1 MKPTLR
7 QLQLFIAA
15 AEHRSFSET
24 AKVMCLTPSAL
35 SIQIRQL
42 EETVGVALFE
52 RIGKRKFLTLAG
64 NELLTS
70 SKVIFEE
77 LQQVRM
83 RLSRLKEGMSGELK
97 IAAVTSAKF
106 FVPHLLGGFHKLYP
120 DVNFKLTVANRN
132 QILERFE
139 NNIDDL
145 VIMAHVPENSHVVA
159 VPVLGN
165 PLVVI
170 APPTHR
176 LAKRKKIALVDLVG
190 EDFLFREQGSGTR
203 MTTEKVFKEKDISV
217 NLVMESGSSAA
228 IKQGVMAGLG
238 ISIISKHAVWL
249 ELKTGYLIELK
260 LKVVLKQKP
269 WYSIHHEQKEL
280 SSLAEAFQEYIRI
293 NGENIVGSVESLRE
307 RYQTK
312 P

>member
-15 AEHRSFSET
+15 AKHRSFSET

-42 EETVGVALFE
+42 EETMGIALFE
-52 RIGKRKFLTLAG
+52 RIGKRKFLTVAG
-64 NELLTS
+64 DELLKS
-70 SKVIFEE
+70 SKVIFNE
-77 LQQVRM
+77 LEQVRM
-83 RLSRLKEGMSGELK
+83 RLSRFREGMSGELK
-97 IAAVTSAKF
+97 LSAVTSAKF

-120 DVNFKLTVANRN
+120 DVKFKLTVANRN
-132 QILERFE
+132 QILERIA

-145 VIMAHVPENSHVVA
+145 FIMAHVPESSHVVA

-170 APPTHR
+170 APPTHH
-176 LAKRKKIALVDLVG
+176 LAKRNKITLVDLDG

-203 MTTEKVFKEKDISV
+203 MTIEQVFKDKGISV
-217 NLVMESGSSAA
+217 NTVMELGSSAA

-249 ELKTGYLIELK
+249 EIKTGYLIELN
-260 LKVVLKQKP
+260 LKDFLNPKP
-269 WYSIHHEQKEL
+269 WYSIHHQQKEL
-280 SSLAEAFQEYIRI
+280 SPLAEAFQDFIRI
-293 NGENIVGSVESLRE
+293 NAENIIGSVESFRD
-307 RYQTK
+307 
-312 P
+312 